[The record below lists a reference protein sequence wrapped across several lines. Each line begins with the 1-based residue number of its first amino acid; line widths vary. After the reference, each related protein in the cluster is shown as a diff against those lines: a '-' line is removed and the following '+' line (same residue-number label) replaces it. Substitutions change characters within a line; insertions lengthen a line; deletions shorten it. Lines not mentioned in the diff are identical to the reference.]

1 MEKLRNLALLGLLP
15 GDNGT
20 DEAVT
25 HSFTVRTLF
34 LNLCFLCASPALA
47 MTDKQDAPVRLSGDL
62 DLSSAQQATLGREA
76 IQGSPDAARKLASYH
91 SIVRGD
97 RAAMV
102 KWYTI
107 GAENGDAGC
116 AYGLFGLL
124 RNSEDEEERGRALFW
139 LHKAADAGLQYAKDE
154 LKAIDKHPKRP
165 SEAQP
170 EHP

>member
-1 MEKLRNLALLGLLP
+1 MTNLFI
-15 GDNGT
+15 
-20 DEAVT
+20 E
-25 HSFTVRTLF
+25 RTLF
-34 LNLCFLCASPALA
+34 LILCFLSASPVSA
-47 MTDKQDAPVRLSGDL
+47 MTNKQDVPVRLSGDL
-62 DLSSAQQATLGREA
+62 DLSSSQQATLGREA

-97 RAAMV
+97 RAAMI

-124 RNSEDEEERGRALFW
+124 RNSEDEEERTRALFW

-154 LKAIDKHPKRP
+154 LKAVETQPKRP
-165 SEAQP
+165 AEAQP
-170 EHP
+170 

>member
-1 MEKLRNLALLGLLP
+1 
-15 GDNGT
+15 
-20 DEAVT
+20 
-25 HSFTVRTLF
+25 
-34 LNLCFLCASPALA
+34 
-47 MTDKQDAPVRLSGDL
+47 
-62 DLSSAQQATLGREA
+62 
-76 IQGSPDAARKLASYH
+76 
-91 SIVRGD
+91 
-97 RAAMV
+97 MV

-107 GAENGDAGC
+107 GAENGDAAC

-154 LKAIDKHPKRP
+154 LKAIDKQPKRP

>member
-1 MEKLRNLALLGLLP
+1 MKHPVAARA
-15 GDNGT
+15 
-20 DEAVT
+20 
-25 HSFTVRTLF
+25 LF
-34 LNLCFLCASPALA
+34 LSLSFFTAYPVSS
-47 MTDKQDAPVRLSGDL
+47 MTNKQDVPVRLSSDL
-62 DLSSAQQATLGREA
+62 DLSSSQQATLVREA

-97 RAAMV
+97 RAALI

-124 RNSEDEEERGRALFW
+124 RNSEDEEERTRALFW

-154 LKAIDKHPKRP
+154 LEASESQSERP
-165 SEAQP
+165 AEAQP
-170 EHP
+170 